1 VAFLA
6 SVQVHEKPWR
16 GGENREEEEEG
27 NLFEGL
33 IGTDDY
39 RDCRNFAEANGRC
52 CCSRRRSSGRNSTT

>member
-1 VAFLA
+1 MAFLA

-16 GGENREEEEEG
+16 GGGNREEEEG

-33 IGTDDY
+33 IDTDDY

-52 CCSRRRSSGRNSTT
+52 FCSRRRSSGRNSAT